1 MNDTS
6 PEMEARYRAM
16 LLARSPEERVRM
28 ADSMFSSARRL
39 VVASIL
45 AADPSAS
52 TAAIRRGL
60 FLRFYGH
67 EFDEPT
73 REHIL
78 DRLAAPDAGRGVRRQ
93 VPVDWDGLEMALTA
107 RSDEHELFLDVRTGE
122 VRRYR
127 LSAFDGDAADDEL
140 TEDEAAEGVAAGHL
154 VRIEPIESSV
164 EYDWMVEFAA
174 AVPNARLR
182 DRLGQMLEGRH
193 PFRRFKDVLAQHPAE
208 RERWFRFHDERLRGT
223 MRGWLEDND
232 IEPTTPLPELT

>member
-45 AADPSAS
+45 AVDPSAS
-52 TAAIRRGL
+52 PAAIRRGL

-73 REHIL
+73 RARIL
-78 DRLAAPDAGRGVRRQ
+78 DRLASGARG
-93 VPVDWDGLEMALTA
+93 A
-107 RSDEHELFLDVRTGE
+107 
-122 VRRYR
+122 
-127 LSAFDGDAADDEL
+127 
-140 TEDEAAEGVAAGHL
+140 
-154 VRIEPIESSV
+154 
-164 EYDWMVEFAA
+164 
-174 AVPNARLR
+174 
-182 DRLGQMLEGRH
+182 
-193 PFRRFKDVLAQHPAE
+193 
-208 RERWFRFHDERLRGT
+208 

-232 IEPTTPLPELT
+232 IEPTTKPPERRAGREEND